1 MIARRISLSTL
12 EKISPDELYTEWVF
26 TNKEKKNNLNNEFIN
41 RIEALE
47 TVFLS
52 LNILEA
58 KTRLSNAET
67 KNKNNCLVKMYDPFL
82 NGMYRGRMKKLF
94 SSSIINETSIEN
106 CTETAELNKI
116 HDILL
121 PYPNSPENE
130 QKIERSEKKK
140 RKLIQIMG

>member
-1 MIARRISLSTL
+1 MLRLKT
-12 EKISPDELYTEWVF
+12 
-26 TNKEKKNNLNNEFIN
+26 KKN
-41 RIEALE
+41 
-47 TVFLS
+47 S
-52 LNILEA
+52 
-58 KTRLSNAET
+58 
-67 KNKNNCLVKMYDPFL
+67 LVKMYDPFL

-130 QKIERSEKKK
+130 QKIERSKKKKLKIDSNNRLKFSLNAILTNPKREKKSIEINEIGK
-140 RKLIQIMG
+140 KPPRWSYKLINELEQYFKKRRKSGSSK

>member
-106 CTETAELNKI
+106 CTETAELNKFMI
-116 HDILL
+116 SFFPILIL
-121 PYPNSPENE
+121 
-130 QKIERSEKKK
+130 QKMNRKSKDQKKK
-140 RKLIQIMG
+140 NEKLIQIMG

>member
-82 NGMYRGRMKKLF
+82 NGC
-94 SSSIINETSIEN
+94 I
-106 CTETAELNKI
+106 AE
-116 HDILL
+116 
-121 PYPNSPENE
+121 E
-130 QKIERSEKKK
+130 
-140 RKLIQIMG
+140 